1 MVGFER
7 TTFVVNETDG
17 FVELCVNVTVPAS
30 QDLNGVTF
38 DLTLETQDGTASM
51 SNKIMLTTS
60 LPK

>member
-1 MVGFER
+1 MEFER

-30 QDLNGVTF
+30 QDLNNGVTF

-51 SNKIMLTTS
+51 SNIMLTTS
-60 LPK
+60 